1 MKTVIGVGIMALPL
15 TISKFGYILGIIVFF
30 IVITLIQ
37 FTCTLLLKAKNLS
50 KHSNYTSISYHIF
63 RNKFSQ
69 IICSIAILINNLGTC
84 IAELLIF
91 KESLHKIF
99 ISYGAHEAWYISPAF
114 IVVILAVL

>member
-1 MKTVIGVGIMALPL
+1 MKTVIGAGILALPL
-15 TISKFGYILGIIVFF
+15 TISRLGYVLGIIVFF

-50 KHSNYTSISYHIF
+50 KHSNYSSISYHIF

-69 IICSIAILINNLGTC
+69 IICSVAILLNNLGIC
-84 IAELLIF
+84 IAELTIF

-99 ISYGAHEAWYISPAF
+99 VSYIDDKETQ
-114 IVVILAVL
+114 